1 VIKYHFLDEHQ
12 RGGAEKLGTPDL
24 SLEGLKTPE
33 IQSPDE
39 SAVNSPLV
47 KQKESLADYEM
58 KKKGLMGTGNWNVS
72 VMQEAWPEVPGGF
85 AVHSFV
91 DGDWQHILEI
101 CPVVASRQ
109 ILATGK
115 HLFRIQIKQRDRVSF
130 LAMDGQIKI
139 GFFEAE
145 LDPKTSWMSE
155 SCMDRAWYY
164 RSLGNVYNGPRMA
177 ADGFAP
183 GFEPMDVIT
192 AVVNIN
198 EGTATFSKKRVV
210 TGPESERILISDETT
225 VEGVSTNGVR
235 FGVQFE
241 REGTRNGDST
251 PTQQDLRD

>member
-1 VIKYHFLDEHQ
+1 
-12 RGGAEKLGTPDL
+12 
-24 SLEGLKTPE
+24 
-33 IQSPDE
+33 
-39 SAVNSPLV
+39 
-47 KQKESLADYEM
+47 M